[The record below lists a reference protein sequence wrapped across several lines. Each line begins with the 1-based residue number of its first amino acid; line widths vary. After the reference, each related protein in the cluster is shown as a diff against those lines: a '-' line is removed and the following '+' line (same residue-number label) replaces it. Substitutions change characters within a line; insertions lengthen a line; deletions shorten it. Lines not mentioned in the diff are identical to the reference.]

1 MPGLLVVASGIAI
14 LSLCASVTPM
24 QMTATS
30 RGILALVLG
39 IAIFSVQDVILK
51 LLSGDYPLYQAMVI
65 RSLTAVPLLMVIVA
79 VLDGRL
85 TTITTPNWRWMM
97 ARGALGFV
105 AYTAYYLG
113 LAALPMADTVALFF
127 TAPLFITLAAAL
139 AFRERIGPVKLFALI
154 AGFAGMLMIFRPS
167 ANLFDPAALLPV
179 LGALGYALQQLAAR
193 VLGRT
198 ETAAAMT
205 FWSNMTFLIG
215 GLALA
220 AVFGSGAYEGAA
232 HPSLAFLTRG
242 WQPLLMRDLLLFM
255 ACGGIAAVGL
265 SLLTYAYRVAPS
277 STVAPFEYSFIFWGV
292 LWGWV
297 FWADLPSAFAWGGI
311 ALLVGAG
318 ILVIRAEAQME
329 KAAP

>member
-1 MPGLLVVASGIAI
+1 MPMHRS
-14 LSLCASVTPM
+14 
-24 QMTATS
+24 ATR

-39 IAIFSVQDVILK
+39 IAVFSLQDVILK
-51 LLSGDYPLYQAMVI
+51 LLSGTYPLYQAMII
-65 RSLTAVPLLMVIVA
+65 RSLTAVPLLLLIVR

-85 TTITTPNWRWMM
+85 TTIVTPNWGWML

-127 TAPLFITLAAAL
+127 TAPLFISLVAAL
-139 AFRERIGPVKLFALI
+139 AFGERIGPATLAALG
-154 AGFAGMLMIFRPS
+154 AGFIGMLMIFNPS
-167 ANLFDPAALLPV
+167 ASLFDPTALSPV

-205 FWSNMTFLIG
+205 FWSNLTFLAG

-220 AVFGSGAYEGAA
+220 AVFGSGLYEGGS
-232 HPSLAFLTRG
+232 HPSLAFLTRA
-242 WQPLLMRDLLLFM
+242 WQPLPLRDLLLFM
-255 ACGGIAAVGL
+255 SCGGIAAVGL

-277 STVAPFEYSFIFWGV
+277 ATVAPFEYSFIVWGV

-297 FWADLPSAFAWGGI
+297 FWSELPGASAWIGI
-311 ALLVGAG
+311 MLLVAAG
-318 ILVIRAEAQME
+318 LLVIRAEAHNK
-329 KAAP
+329 KAAPEGAA